1 MKKMFMAVIAMMM
14 TISAS
19 AQFYIYFSDGSVA
32 RVDSISTVAPAPATN
47 PGAFSVSETKKVTF
61 SPGNLQYIRSTDTW
75 VFASTQYEMVGTDNV
90 TGGIEEFDGPRGIV
104 RYGDD
109 LADKIDLFG
118 FSTSGTNFGVSTSK
132 YFPDYGGSCVD
143 WGTNQIGSDAPNTWR
158 VLTSSEWLYLYFYRA
173 NASELMGIAQVNGV
187 NGLIILPDDWTCPAD
202 VTFKSGYNSD
212 ESGIERYAEYQSFTL
227 EQWSKLEAAGAVFL
241 PAGGYRDASRVI
253 FVQLQGYYWS
263 STEESM
269 TSSEIFYFVSF
280 EAACLN
286 SMRNAG
292 LSVRLVKDL

>member
-1 MKKMFMAVIAMMM
+1 MLGEAN
-14 TISAS
+14 TERH
-19 AQFYIYFSDGSVA
+19 YRYNEYYD
-32 RVDSISTVAPAPATN
+32 
-47 PGAFSVSETKKVTF
+47 ETF
-61 SPGNLQYIRSTDTW
+61 TDW
-75 VFASTQYEMVGTDNV
+75 K
-90 TGGIEEFDGPRGIV
+90 
-104 RYGDD
+104 
-109 LADKIDLFG
+109 LADKLDLFSWSG
-118 FSTSGTNFGVSTSK
+118 STSSFKFGAVKPDDLWTYPDENEDCSGTFI
-132 YFPDYGGSCVD
+132 D

-158 VLTSSEWLYLYFYRA
+158 VLTSSEWFYLYYYRA

-241 PAGGYRDASRVI
+241 PAGGYRDASHVI
-253 FVQLQGYYWS
+253 FVQLEGCYWS

-269 TSSEIFYFVSF
+269 SSSRTFYFVSF
-280 EAACLN
+280 EAACLT
-286 SMRNAG
+286 SVRNGG